1 MNHRN
6 IFRALVITTNLAYV
20 LSAFIFV
27 FLDNQQLEAAYAA
40 LPQSSDFESYLSD
53 TLLGVIVL
61 TGIIAIWVASVA
73 GLLLFKNWGRTCT
86 VLGFLVGLPW
96 IALTGPT
103 IEFGWES
110 ALNELLAVCN
120 GIIIASMYLP
130 PISAEFS
137 KGLQQG
143 AATRHSL

>member
-1 MNHRN
+1 MNHKN
-6 IFRALVITTNLAYV
+6 IFRTLVITTNLAYF
-20 LSAFIFV
+20 LSALVFV
-27 FLDNQQLEAAYAA
+27 FLDNQQLEAAYAV
-40 LPQSSDFESYLSD
+40 LPQGSDFESYLSD
-53 TLLGVIVL
+53 TLLGIIVL
-61 TGIIAIWVASVA
+61 TGIIAIWVASIA

-86 VLGFLVGLPW
+86 VLGFLVSLLCV
-96 IALTGPT
+96 ALLGPT
-103 IEFGWES
+103 IEFGLES

>member
-6 IFRALVITTNLAYV
+6 IFRTLVITTNLAYV

-27 FLDNQQLEAAYAA
+27 YLDNQQLEAAYAA
-40 LPQSSDFESYLSD
+40 LPQGSDFESYLSD
-53 TLLGVIVL
+53 TLLGIIVL
-61 TGIIAIWVASVA
+61 AGIVAIWFASVA

-96 IALTGPT
+96 IALMGPT
-103 IEFGWES
+103 IEFGLES
-110 ALNELLAVCN
+110 ALNEFLAVCN

-130 PISAEFS
+130 PISAEFN
-137 KGLQQG
+137 KDLKQG
-143 AATRHSL
+143 NSVRNSL

>member
-6 IFRALVITTNLAYV
+6 IFRTLVITTNLTYF
-20 LSAFIFV
+20 LSALVFV

-40 LPQSSDFESYLSD
+40 LPQGSDFESYLSD
-53 TLLGVIVL
+53 ALLGIIVL

-96 IALTGPT
+96 IALMGPT

-120 GIIIASMYLP
+120 GIVIASMYLP

-143 AATRHSL
+143 PATRHSL

>member
-1 MNHRN
+1 MNHKN
-6 IFRALVITTNLAYV
+6 IFRTLVITTNLGYV
-20 LSAFIFV
+20 LSALLSDYFGET
-27 FLDNQQLEAAYAA
+27 QLEEAYAA
-40 LPQSSDFESYLSD
+40 LPQGSDFESYLSD

-61 TGIIAIWVASVA
+61 AGIVAIWVASVA

-96 IALTGPT
+96 IALMGPT
-103 IEFGWES
+103 IEFGLES
-110 ALNELLAVCN
+110 ALNEFLAVCN

-137 KGLQQG
+137 KGLRQG
-143 AATRHSL
+143 VATRHSL